1 MMTEQTSRT
10 THIPFLPGVFLSP
23 RRPLAD
29 LSDAELVRVLLQE
42 LSDRESMAAVRTEVN
57 ALLSMGP
64 TLTAAVDTGTAELV
78 ERAIENAQKLIN
90 TQAAVLAQP
99 LLTSR
104 QVSQAT
110 GAPGAA
116 GHRSTASRLRGR
128 GDLIGIEIQGRY
140 LFPAFQ
146 FDLEH
151 ARLHPVVVEVNH
163 VLDALA
169 DPWRAAVWW
178 LTAQGRTRPVAMIG
192 RNDKRLL
199 KIAADSVNTPT

>member
-1 MMTEQTSRT
+1 M
-10 THIPFLPGVFLSP
+10 SP
-23 RRPLAD
+23 RSPLEN
-29 LSDAELVRVLLQE
+29 LTDAELVRVLLHE
-42 LSDRESMAAVRTEVN
+42 LSSRESMASVRGEVT

-64 TLTAAVDTGTAELV
+64 TLTAATEVGTTDLV
-78 ERAIENAQKLIN
+78 ERAVENAQKLID

-110 GAPGAA
+110 GAPGAM

-146 FDLEH
+146 FDLEQ
-151 ARLHPVVVEVNH
+151 ARVHPVVVEVNH
-163 VLDALA
+163 LLDVLE

-178 LTAQGRTRPVAMIG
+178 LTPQGRTRPVTLIG
-192 RNDKRLL
+192 RNDKRLRKL
-199 KIAADSVNTPT
+199 AADSSTPLDR